1 MLSVAEKKKEKNS
14 MALWIEWFRCVL
26 YLRKA
31 CARKR
36 TFLWMCLA
44 LVGFSIRTE
53 LLGVTSF
60 VRSCFLKAEKYRC
73 LLHLFHTPSLNLPR
87 LTKLWAQL
95 ALKLFSPVICKN
107 YLVLI
112 ADGLKVPK
120 EGKKM
125 PAVKALHQE
134 SQDNSKPQ
142 FIMGHSFQAVGMLA
156 KGLLEGFFCVPLVSR
171 IHEGLIWSNRDQRT
185 LLDKLVELFLSIT
198 KLLIF
203 KVILLADAYYA
214 SRKVI
219 IPLLREGHHLVTRVR
234 TTAVAY
240 RPAPKP
246 KRRLRGRPK
255 VYGKKLHLK
264 DLWKRT
270 QDFLSAPSP
279 VYGETNLELRYFSI
293 DLLWRPLGRLVRF
306 VFVDHPI
313 RGKII
318 LMTTLISLEPLEVIK
333 LYGFRFKIEVGF
345 KQALR
350 TLGTYAYH
358 FWMMFMTP
366 IRRRSG
372 NQHLHH
378 KSETYREMVKNKI
391 AAYHRYVQLGCIAQ
405 GLLQYLSVKFGS
417 QVWQQFKSW
426 MRTMNTDRLPSEMVV
441 GQAMRSS
448 LPHFLATMHGE
459 HELEKFIVENAD
471 LDRMPDLRL
480 SA

>member
-1 MLSVAEKKKEKNS
+1 MV
-14 MALWIEWFRCVL
+14 LWIEWFRCVL
-26 YLRKA
+26 CLRNA

-60 VRSCFLKAEKYRC
+60 VRSCFLKAEKYHC
-73 LLHLFHTPSLNLPR
+73 LLHLFHTPSLKLNQ
-87 LTKLWAQL
+87 LTKLWTQL
-95 ALKLFSPVICKN
+95 ALKLFSPVTCKD
-107 YLVLI
+107 YLVFI
-112 ADGLKVPK
+112 ADGIKVPK
-120 EGKKM
+120 EGKMM

-156 KGLLEGFFCVPLVSR
+156 KSLLGGFFCVPLVSR

-185 LLDKLVELFLSIT
+185 LLDKLVELFLTIT
-198 KLLIF
+198 NLLIR

-219 IPLLREGHHLVTRVR
+219 RPLLREGHHLVTRVR
-234 TTAVAY
+234 TTAVGY
-240 RPAPKP
+240 RPATKSKKP
-246 KRRLRGRPK
+246 KRGRPRI
-255 VYGKKLHLK
+255 YGKKLKLRDFWSRSH
-264 DLWKRT
+264 
-270 QDFLSAPSP
+270 DFLNAPSP
-279 VYGETNLELRYFSI
+279 VYGETNLKIRYLSS
-293 DLLWRPLGRLVRF
+293 DLLWRPLGHLVRF
-306 VFVDHPI
+306 VFVDHPT

-318 LMTTLISLEPLEVIK
+318 LMSTLLSLEPMEIIQ
-333 LYGFRFKIEVGF
+333 LYGYRFKIEVSF

-366 IRRRSG
+366 IKRRGG
-372 NQHLHH
+372 NQYLHH
-378 KSETYREMVKNKI
+378 KSEKYREMVKNKM

-417 QVWQQFKSW
+417 QVWKQFKSW
-426 MRTMNTDRLPSEMVV
+426 MRTMNTDQSPSEMVV
-441 GQAMRSS
+441 GQALRAS
-448 LPHFLATMHGE
+448 LPHFLATMHCE

-471 LDRMPDLRL
+471 LDRMPDMRL